1 MKVIID
7 KFVRNN
13 ILFILILLATAFAF
27 VKKATIWQQPKDS
40 VKASAK

>member
-13 ILFILILLATAFAF
+13 ILFILIILATAFAF
-27 VKKATIWQQPKDS
+27 VKKATIWQQSKDT
-40 VKASAK
+40 VKATSK